1 MALVKTKV
9 STVLPRQTPQFVRE
23 DHQTFIAFLQAY
35 YEWLESQYKVR
46 ELENIR
52 DIDATL
58 DDFIGQFKNEILNQI
73 PDYALS
79 DKRYLAKVVQ
89 DVYRSKGTAKSYEF
103 LFRAVFNET
112 PQLYFPKVDML
123 RVSDGKYSQKSILR
137 VSAIS
142 GDPLDLLAQSIVQY
156 NEFGAIISSARV
168 ENVIAEQQGADLVY
182 SLTLNADSIIG
193 TFSTTYNIETTGTPK
208 IICRSRQGVTG
219 FDAVSGGSYY
229 QVGDPVSVVAGI
241 GTGATA
247 EVSEIYN
254 NGIVTGIV
262 IDTPGKNYS
271 VGQELIFN
279 NAGAGGA
286 STNPLVSARAVIS
299 EVDAQGGI
307 KSVKLLSGGNFYT
320 KLPLVSPPILPPVVP
335 PATTGGAVLLAI
347 SDNIGKITK
356 LNIPTFG
363 LDYENPPNGIPPAY
377 IIMKNVNPEFSIGEI
392 LRGAPQTISTESEE
406 ELLLESGDK
415 ILLEGQQEPEG
426 LLVEADTDRN
436 LYKLY
441 PVTDRFSLGLES
453 SGTLLSEE
461 GNPFVT
467 EDSAKFLYNMT
478 VEGWGTTGLAKTGSK
493 GKIASINQAELKG
506 SVGTIG
512 KTLGTFIN
520 ADGKISESSKRIQD
534 SYFYQDFSY
543 VIKVGQSID
552 KYRNIVRKLLHPV
565 GLALFGE
572 VQIQSIADASSTLI
586 GGARI
591 QKLAWVLGAFIDAKM
606 AAIGNY
612 RNPSKE
618 NFPEI
623 EKQEITLKLE
633 DFVASILT
641 IRVSQTEFLPTINFP
656 NLTPQEVHLLD
667 LRALTKEQVETIIW
681 ANKVLTKAT
690 DRKSYYEK
698 ELEVNPDRTDE
709 TIKLGNRLNFLEKW
723 KFTFAPYEAGSKN
736 TIGVTTP
743 EWNQPYPGVNNG
755 YWTIGST
762 QIKDFGSITIA
773 EVINSPNRRVN
784 YAFESFIDV
793 VALPRGAI
801 TFDSTA
807 GGHTFDNNLAYR
819 MDADSIEMDNT
830 AYSMDNNRIRFDNL
844 T

>member
-9 STVLPRQTPQFVRE
+9 STVVPRQTPQFVRE

-35 YEWLESQYKVR
+35 YEWLESQYQVR

-52 DIDATL
+52 DVDATL
-58 DDFIGQFKNEILNQI
+58 DDFIGQFKNEILNQL
-73 PDYALS
+73 PDYVLN

-142 GDPLDLLAQSIVQY
+142 GDPLDLLAQTIVQY
-156 NEFGAIISSARV
+156 NEFGAVISSARV
-168 ENVIAEQQGADLVY
+168 ENVIAEQQGATLVY
-182 SLTLNADSIIG
+182 SLTLNADSVIG
-193 TFSTTYNIETTGTPK
+193 TFGTTYNIETTGIPK
-208 IICRSRQGVTG
+208 IICRARQGVIS
-219 FDAVSGGSYY
+219 FSAVNGGSYY

-241 GTGATA
+241 GAGALA

-254 NGIVTGIV
+254 NGSVTGIV

-279 NAGAGGA
+279 NSGTGGA
-286 STNPLVSARAVIS
+286 SGNSLVSARAVIS
-299 EVDAQGGI
+299 SVDAQGGI
-307 KSVKLLSGGNFYT
+307 TGVKLLSGGNFYT
-320 KLPLVSPPILPPVVP
+320 KLPLVSGPTLPPVIP
-335 PATTGGAVLLAI
+335 PATTGGAVLLAV
-347 SDNIGKITK
+347 SDNIGRITK
-356 LNIPTFG
+356 LNIPSFG

-377 IIMKNVNPEFSIGEI
+377 VIMKNVSPEFSIGEI
-392 LRGAPQTISTESEE
+392 LRGAPQSISTETEE

-415 ILLEGQQEPEG
+415 FLLEGQQEPEG

-436 LYKLY
+436 LYKMY
-441 PVTDRFSLGLES
+441 PVTDRFSFALET
-453 SGTLLSEE
+453 SGALLSEDN
-461 GNPFVT
+461 NPFVT
-467 EDSAKFLYNMT
+467 EDSAEFLPNMT
-478 VEGWGTTGLAKTGSK
+478 VEGWGTTGVAKSGSK

-506 SVGTIG
+506 AVGTIG

-520 ADGKISESSKRIQD
+520 ADGKISEASKRIQD

-572 VQIQSIADASSTLI
+572 VQIQSVADGSPTLI

-606 AAIGNY
+606 VAIGNY

-618 NFPEI
+618 NFPDI

-667 LRALTKEQVETIIW
+667 LRALTAQQVETIIW
-681 ANKVLTKAT
+681 ANKVLNKAT

-698 ELEVNPDRTDE
+698 EIEVNPDRTDA

-723 KFTFAPYEAGSKN
+723 KFTFAPYQAGAKGS
-736 TIGVTTP
+736 IGVYTP
-743 EWNQPYPGVNNG
+743 EWNQPYPGVNNN
-755 YWTIGST
+755 YWNIGST

-819 MDADSIEMDNT
+819 MDADSVEMDT
-830 AYSMDNNRIRFDNL
+830 TVYSMDNNRIRFDNL

>member
-9 STVLPRQTPQFVRE
+9 STVVPKQTPQFVRE

-58 DDFIGQFKNEILNQI
+58 DDFISQFKNEILNQL
-73 PDYALS
+73 PDYVLN
-79 DKRYLAKVVQ
+79 DKRYLAKVIQ

-137 VSAIS
+137 VSKIS
-142 GDPLDLLAQSIVQY
+142 GDPLDLLAQTIVQY
-156 NEFGAIISSARV
+156 NEFGAVISSARI
-168 ENVIAEQQGADLVY
+168 ENVIAEQIGADLIY

-193 TFSTTYNIETTGTPK
+193 TFSTLYNIETTGTPK
-208 IICRSRQGVTG
+208 IICKSRQGVIS
-219 FDAVSGGSYY
+219 FSAINGGSYY
-229 QVGDPVSVVAGI
+229 QVGDPVSVVTGI

-247 EVSEIYN
+247 EVSEIFN
-254 NGIVTGIV
+254 NGTVTGIV

-271 VGQELIFN
+271 VGQSLVFN

-286 STNPLVSARAVIS
+286 ASNSLVSARAIIS

-307 KSVKLLSGGNFYT
+307 KAVKLLSGGNFYT
-320 KLPLVSPPILPPVVP
+320 KLPLVSGPTLPPVPP
-335 PATTGGAVLLAI
+335 PATTGGAVLLAV

-356 LNIPTFG
+356 LNVPTFG

-377 IIMKNVNPEFSIGEI
+377 MVMKNVSPEFSIGEV
-392 LRGAPQTISTESEE
+392 LRAAPQSISLESEE
-406 ELLLESGDK
+406 ELLLETGDK
-415 ILLEGQQEPEG
+415 ILLEGQQTPEG
-426 LLVEADTDRN
+426 LLVESDTNRN

-441 PVTDRFSLGLES
+441 PVTDRFGIGLEAG
-453 SGTLLSEE
+453 GTLISEE

-467 EDSAKFLYNMT
+467 EDSAEFTKNMT
-478 VEGWGTTGLAKTGSK
+478 VEGWGSNGLAKSGTK
-493 GKIASINQAELKG
+493 GKIASIHQAELKG
-506 SVGTIG
+506 AVGTIG

-572 VQIQSIADASSTLI
+572 VQIQSIADASSELI
-586 GGARI
+586 AGARI
-591 QKLAWVLGAFIDAKM
+591 QLLAQVLGSFIDAKM
-606 AAIGNY
+606 VAIGNY
-612 RNPSKE
+612 RNPAKE

-656 NLTPQEVHLLD
+656 NLTPAEVHLLD
-667 LRALTKEQVETIIW
+667 LRALTKEQTETIIW
-681 ANKVLTKAT
+681 ANKVLNKAT

-698 ELEVNPDRTDE
+698 ELEVNPDRTDA
-709 TIKLGNRLNFLEKW
+709 TIKFGNRLNWLEKW
-723 KFTFAPYEAGSKN
+723 KFTFAPYEAGTKN
-736 TIGVTTP
+736 TIGVVTP
-743 EWNQPYPGVNNG
+743 QWNQPYPGLNNG
-755 YWTIGST
+755 YWSIGST

-773 EVINSPNRRVN
+773 EVINSPNRKVN

-801 TFDSTA
+801 TFDRIT

-819 MDADSIEMDNT
+819 FDADSVEMDNT
-830 AYSMDNNRIRFDNL
+830 AYSMDNNKIKFDNL